1 MMWVVIVIYV
11 ASCVGLGYAAGT
23 WVRRR
28 RWPGWAGGLMA
39 LAIACL
45 WPALAVG
52 FVYYTGSRYLTEH
65 PGDDAPALA
74 MGGVIYFS
82 PYIFMLSLL
91 LALAGLFAGLF
102 TARGEDFV
110 SLR

>member
-1 MMWVVIVIYV
+1 MMWVVVTIFV
-11 ASCVGLGYAAGT
+11 ASCVGLGYAAGA

-28 RWPGWAGGLMA
+28 GRPGWVGGLMA

-45 WPALAVG
+45 WPAIAAGTVII
-52 FVYYTGSRYLTEH
+52 TGSRYLAEH

-74 MGGVIYFS
+74 LAGVIYFS
-82 PYIFMLSLL
+82 PFIFLVSLL
-91 LALAGLFAGLF
+91 LALAGLFV
-102 TARGEDFV
+102 ARREDFV